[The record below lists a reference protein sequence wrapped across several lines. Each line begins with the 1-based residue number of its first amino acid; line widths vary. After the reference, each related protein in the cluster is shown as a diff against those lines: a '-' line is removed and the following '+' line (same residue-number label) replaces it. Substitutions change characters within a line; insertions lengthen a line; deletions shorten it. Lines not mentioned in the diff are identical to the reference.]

1 MGILVGAGVAVA
13 LAAAGAFAERSVR
26 ERELADLRV
35 RLSAVKVRTAAASL
49 VVERVAGT
57 ESWRAGRP
65 SFLECLRDVTLAF
78 PPDGRIW
85 ATSVAVREDMRG
97 VISGK
102 AADAGAVVALLDDL
116 RRNAAFRDV
125 KLVHMREAGGESR
138 QIAYAVSL
146 VFVRRTGAAAD
157 DGKAR

>member
-1 MGILVGAGVAVA
+1 MNSNGLDQLQG
-13 LAAAGAFAERSVR
+13 E
-26 ERELADLRV
+26 
-35 RLSAVKVRTAAASL
+35 
-49 VVERVAGT
+49 VERVTFFSEDTGFAVLRVPHAGMI
-57 ESWRAGRP
+57 
-65 SFLECLRDVTLAF
+65 
-78 PPDGRIW
+78 DG
-85 ATSVAVREDMRG
+85 ANGMTDYSANTVAVREDMRG